1 MTKTLLL
8 TLSLLVSAAWLS
20 AQSQYPQTGS
30 NQTGTAASTQTTV
43 RGCLQGSDGNYSLV
57 ADNGTTYR
65 LEGDTSK
72 LSEHVGHEIK
82 ITGSSMSE
90 SATNNPTSTSPGAQQ
105 PTLTVE
111 SFKHISKTCPS
122 GSKSNK

>member
-1 MTKTLLL
+1 MIKTFVLA
-8 TLSLLVSAAWLS
+8 LSLLGSAAWVS

-30 NQTGTAASTQTTV
+30 NQTGTAASTETTV
-43 RGCLQGSDGNYSLV
+43 RGCLQGSDGNYSLM

-72 LSEHVGHEIK
+72 LSEHVGHEVQIK
-82 ITGSSMSE
+82 GSSMSE
-90 SATNNPTSTSPGAQQ
+90 SAGTSTQASGTQQ
-105 PTLTVE
+105 PSLTVE
-111 SFKHISKTCPS
+111 SFKHISKTCAS

>member
-1 MTKTLLL
+1 LLA
-8 TLSLLVSAAWLS
+8 SAAWLS

-30 NQTGTAASTQTTV
+30 NQTGTAASAQTTV

-82 ITGSSMSE
+82 ITGSSMSA
-90 SATNNPTSTSPGAQQ
+90 SATNNPASTSATQQ

-111 SFKHISKTCPS
+111 SFKHVAKTCPS
-122 GSKSNK
+122 GSNSNK